1 MRHVYVNARLTP
13 TEKSMIEAEAS
24 RRDKSPSAYAGDL
37 LRGALAGEMTV
48 EAGLPPEILAA
59 ARREADARGLSL
71 ARYAA
76 LALTAAVR
84 VGVIRDAMD
93 YMREEQG
100 GG

>member
-48 EAGLPPEILAA
+48 EAGPRRYWPPPGARPTRAA
-59 ARREADARGLSL
+59 
-71 ARYAA
+71 
-76 LALTAAVR
+76 
-84 VGVIRDAMD
+84 
-93 YMREEQG
+93 
-100 GG
+100 